1 MIITKIFNRKK
12 VTLCTHHGAKS
23 IQILPATL
31 WKKISCTVCMIYHL
45 KSEAQTRHSVR
56 YPFSIRLIDKLF
68 QCQSQQLKN
77 RRWMYRIFL
86 CLETPAEGQQVKNTS
101 KNGWWF
107 RRENHLGSTYQPQLV
122 GGISEPWT
130 VIRSLL
136 PPRSQQKS
144 TSLTLDVTN
153 LTPNSENIKE
163 VLSKE
168 RIDYSD
174 YRWDGPYRM

>member
-1 MIITKIFNRKK
+1 MVPNPS
-12 VTLCTHHGAKS
+12 KS
-23 IQILPATL
+23 CLL
-31 WKKISCTVCMIYHL
+31 HSEKKISCTVCMIYHL

-107 RRENHLGSTYQPQLV
+107 RRENHLGSTSTGWRDFWTMNSYQ
-122 GGISEPWT
+122 EP
-130 VIRSLL
+130 
-136 PPRSQQKS
+136 S
-144 TSLTLDVTN
+144 TSQESTKIN
-153 LTPNSENIKE
+153 LFNLGCDQPDSEQWEYQRSSVQRKDWLQWLQVGWTI
-163 VLSKE
+163 
-168 RIDYSD
+168 
-174 YRWDGPYRM
+174 